1 MRRVL
6 SGLTGFV
13 SGFVRFDTFC
23 IEDFG
28 QVWPDL
34 RPYCQVLVDVLVQF
48 WPGFGNVKTGGGGSR
63 RILAKITK
71 KISVTYLPLPV
82 ASA

>member
-6 SGLTGFV
+6 SGLKGFV
-13 SGFVRFDTFC
+13 SGFVRFDRFC
-23 IEDFG
+23 IEGFG

-48 WPGFGNVKTGGGGSR
+48 WPGFENVKT
-63 RILAKITK
+63 AKQEDGVK
-71 KISVTYLPLPV
+71 ANFGDSSPGF
-82 ASA
+82 